1 MCSSR
6 HASWRISRKIF
17 AYFRRLLP
25 SLFFRIVQSIAGYRK
40 FYRTCVKTPCLHA
53 VPLPL
58 DRRTVSWKQNYR
70 NWSNKLDRV
79 NSLSLA
85 SSLFQV
91 SMLCPTKSNSG
102 NSYETWPMVEIYW
115 QISIL
120 SALRLPPSFFSR
132 PIQAHVRDLA
142 RRQQL
147 TTSNAPLLL
156 FILSQFSDVVKS
168 KMDCG
173 EDIRCI

>member
-1 MCSSR
+1 MSNKDVQQQR
-6 HASWRISRKIF
+6 RQLKDISENICIF
-17 AYFRRLLP
+17 SPPSTL

-58 DRRTVSWKQNYR
+58 DRRTVSYR
-70 NWSNKLDRV
+70 SNIIAIGQT
-79 NSLSLA
+79 NSIAWIVCLSLHRRFKSQCCA
-85 SSLFQV
+85 
-91 SMLCPTKSNSG
+91 PTKINSG

-132 PIQAHVRDLA
+132 PIQ
-142 RRQQL
+142 
-147 TTSNAPLLL
+147 
-156 FILSQFSDVVKS
+156 ILMF
-168 KMDCG
+168 G
-173 EDIRCI
+173 T